1 MSSNDLPM
9 FTDLEEVIK
18 LDYKFYT
25 QLINDGLEP
34 VEAFLT
40 ATIDYLYKDID
51 LKPKELHRLIERLS
65 TSGYLHQLEKKKSL
79 EDFSDVDLRAELF
92 VRNIESGFD
101 VFDLEDDEEE
111 ELEANP
117 IDEYVVEVATMEHEN
132 EGTVGVSDLD
142 MTWCVEP
149 EDDEINLV
157 EDEDGNLTRPD
168 Y

>member
-9 FTDLEEVIK
+9 FTDLDEIIK

-25 QLINDGLEP
+25 QLIKEGVEP

-51 LKPKELHRLIERLS
+51 LKPKELHRLIERVS
-65 TSGYLHQLEKKKSL
+65 TSAYLHQLEKKKSL
-79 EDFSDVDLRAELF
+79 EDFSDVELRAELF

-101 VFDLEDDEEE
+101 VFDLDDDE
-111 ELEANP
+111 ELEADP
-117 IDEYVVEVATMEHEN
+117 IDEYVVEVATMENEN
-132 EGTVGVSDLD
+132 RDDIEVSDLD
-142 MTWCVEP
+142 MSWCDCSEN
-149 EDDEINLV
+149 DEVNLE